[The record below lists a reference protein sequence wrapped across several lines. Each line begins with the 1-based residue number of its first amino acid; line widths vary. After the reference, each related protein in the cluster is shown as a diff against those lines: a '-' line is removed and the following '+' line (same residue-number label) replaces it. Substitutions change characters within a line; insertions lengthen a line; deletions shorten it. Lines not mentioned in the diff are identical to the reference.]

1 MDYLNMEFTTKRLK
15 MKTTALKKILL
26 TLLLTGVASTAS
38 AGWALKNTES
48 TLNFISVKKSKIAEV
63 HHFKNIEGSVDDSG
77 LVTVSVKMDSL
88 ETNIPIRNE
97 RMQKFLFETSQ
108 FPLAKVSTQID
119 NKEIDKLK
127 VGDSFSKKLAFNISI
142 HGHEQVLNA
151 EMRVTLLAGNK
162 LLVST
167 IKPTILNL
175 SQFALMEGIEKLKA
189 LAKLPSISS
198 AVPVTASFIFE
209 K

>member
-1 MDYLNMEFTTKRLK
+1 
-15 MKTTALKKILL
+15 MKSTALKKTLL
-26 TLLLTGVASTAS
+26 ALLLTSIASTAS
-38 AGWALKNTES
+38 AEWVLKNTES
-48 TLNFISVKKSKIAEV
+48 TLNFISVKKAKIAEV
-63 HHFKNIEGSVDDSG
+63 HHFKNFEGSVNDNG
-77 LVTVSVKMDSL
+77 EVTVSVKMDSV

-97 RMQKFLFETSQ
+97 RMQKFLFEVSQ

-127 VGDSFSKKLAFNISI
+127 VGDSFSKKLAFNVSI
-142 HGHEQVLNA
+142 HGQEQVINA
-151 EMRVTLLAGNK
+151 DMRITLLAGNK

-167 IKPTILNL
+167 TKPTILNL
-175 SQFALMEGIEKLKA
+175 SQFSLIKGIEKLKA

>member
-1 MDYLNMEFTTKRLK
+1 MEFLTWRLNMITT
-15 MKTTALKKILL
+15 TLKKTLFAILL
-26 TLLLTGVASTAS
+26 TSIASTAS
-38 AGWALKNTES
+38 AEWVLKNTES

-63 HHFKNIEGSVDDSG
+63 HHFKNIAGNVNDNGE
-77 LVTVSVKMDSL
+77 VTVSVKLDSV

-97 RMQKFLFETSQ
+97 RMQKFLFEVSQ

-127 VGDSFSKKLAFNISI
+127 VGDSFSKKLSFNISI
-142 HGHEQVLNA
+142 HGQEQVINA
-151 EMRVTLLAGNK
+151 DMRMTLLAGNK

-175 SQFALMEGIEKLKA
+175 SQFSLIKGIEKLKA

-198 AVPVTASFIFE
+198 AVPVTVSFIFE